1 MAETYPRAGAPP
13 PPPPPP
19 PLPPQAGE
27 PAWSTPACAST
38 LRAKTGR
45 CAAIIGGGLSGLAT
59 AAAFA
64 SRGFGVL
71 IIDAS
76 GEPGRAPASSAAAGL
91 LDPLTPKGKL
101 MWQGLQA
108 FDSAR
113 KLLDAAAAIEQQH
126 STLPP
131 LYRVAGTVHVP
142 RGRKDA
148 AALREAAMQH
158 TASEECNR
166 LGIAFVDSA
175 APHGIASSATAVP
188 AEVASLARSGACPD
202 GALYCGCGLLVDVPR
217 YLCQLWKH
225 VLVTAPAAMWSCQR
239 SPDSLRLAA
248 AFDCVV
254 LAAGAGCLMIDE
266 TRHLPIDLCRGQV
279 LEYALGAMVGTD
291 PASAAACPL
300 PPPPSETLASLL
312 SLTVGLTGAVYLLP
326 MASADN
332 CASSG
337 TYGRRWLG
345 GGTHEPCT
353 DAEQRSPA
361 DLAHA
366 TEALHPGL
374 VGLFPPLAAAGSPVC
389 VRAGVRAMPP
399 RSPEG
404 SVPLAG
410 RAHTNLPNVWFVS
423 GMGAR
428 GLLYHALIGEWV
440 AEAAAMID
448 PSRLPAVLRRG
459 EFAAVLAQRLVKLA
473 ATRAAEDARPIQR
486 SSESTRVA
494 CPDFKLSVSS
504 TL

>member
-1 MAETYPRAGAPP
+1 MKSLKLPTPNPLHSNRLHFHGCRVCSHEEIRRPLRSQAEMAEPFTRAVAPP
-13 PPPPPP
+13 PPPPP
-19 PLPPQAGE
+19 PPQAGE

-148 AALREAAMQH
+148 AALREAAKQH
-158 TASEECNR
+158 AASEEYNR
-166 LGIAFVDSA
+166 LGIAFVDAA
-175 APHGIASSATAVP
+175 APLGIASSATAVP
-188 AEVASLARSGACPD
+188 AEVASLARSAACPD

-217 YLCQLWKH
+217 YLRQLWKH
-225 VLVTAPAAMWSCQR
+225 VLVTAPMAIWSCQR
-239 SPDSLRLAA
+239 SLDATRLAA

-279 LEYALGAMVGTD
+279 LEYALIE
-291 PASAAACPL
+291 L
-300 PPPPSETLASLL
+300 RPP
-312 SLTVGLTGAVYLLP
+312 
-326 MASADN
+326 
-332 CASSG
+332 
-337 TYGRRWLG
+337 
-345 GGTHEPCT
+345 
-353 DAEQRSPA
+353 
-361 DLAHA
+361 
-366 TEALHPGL
+366 
-374 VGLFPPLAAAGSPVC
+374 
-389 VRAGVRAMPP
+389 
-399 RSPEG
+399 
-404 SVPLAG
+404 
-410 RAHTNLPNVWFVS
+410 
-423 GMGAR
+423 
-428 GLLYHALIGEWV
+428 
-440 AEAAAMID
+440 
-448 PSRLPAVLRRG
+448 
-459 EFAAVLAQRLVKLA
+459 
-473 ATRAAEDARPIQR
+473 
-486 SSESTRVA
+486 
-494 CPDFKLSVSS
+494 
-504 TL
+504 